1 MGDQTDEAI
10 IQRVLAGHIQD
21 FRIIIEKHSHMA
33 HRTAFS
39 ITNNHEDAQEIVQD
53 AFMKAFSVLS
63 SFQGRSKFS
72 TWLFRIVYHKALNH
86 LEKTKNYKTITDL
99 ENIVDSEYLL
109 NEDHWKRLVNR
120 DQTKFLGLALGQL
133 IPEDRLALS
142 LYYLEEKDQKEI
154 SEITGWN
161 LSATK
166 VRIHRARTKL
176 SREIEKILDTEKDSL
191 L

>member
-33 HRTAFS
+33 YRSAFS

-53 AFMKAFSVLS
+53 AFMKAFSALS
-63 SFQGRSKFS
+63 TFQGRSKFS

-86 LEKTKNYKTITDL
+86 LEKTRNYKTITDL
-99 ENIVDSEYLL
+99 ENIVDSEYPL

-120 DQTKFLGLALGQL
+120 DQTKFLGLALSQL